1 MAEAFSIEAL
11 MDAARDRTPE
21 GRSRL
26 FGLLGQ
32 LFLARGQ
39 GLSDGEKRGFTEL
52 LEILHPFATVETRLE
67 LAYATANAPFAPGE
81 LAKLLAEDDIEIASL
96 VLFQSESLGTME
108 LMVLA
113 EDPERATI
121 IAARR
126 GLPMTVADTL
136 MRRSDPDLARVL
148 LKNEAVR
155 LSIPAMADAIEMA
168 RDDLD
173 LQQRIARRPELM
185 EEAGIEMSEWAD
197 PAVREELI
205 ERFELAPPE
214 GDAIVRLRNLLSLAV
229 ESGAPRGTDFTG
241 AVPLP
246 TTMDA
251 GPAPE
256 PLENATPLPDPRFRL
271 SPRLMV
277 ETLRRGERAM
287 AEAMF
292 ARMADLPMALVQRF
306 VRENDGESIAVAARA
321 IGMAREEFATIYLLW
336 RKAQSQDGLVAAGA
350 LGGALDLFDTI
361 PQDRVEAEITDW
373 RRTAQMVDAAEA
385 ESA

>member
-1 MAEAFSIEAL
+1 MSETFSIEAL

-32 LFLARGQ
+32 LYLARGQ
-39 GLSDGEKRGFTEL
+39 GLSEGESRGFIEL
-52 LEILHPFATVETRLE
+52 LEVLHPYATVEARLE
-67 LAYATANAPFAPGE
+67 LAYATANAPFAPGG

-96 VLFQSESLGTME
+96 VLFQAESLGAAE
-108 LMVLA
+108 LLALA

-126 GLPMTVADTL
+126 ALPMMVADAL
-136 MRRSDPDLARVL
+136 MRRADPDLARVL
-148 LKNEAVR
+148 LKNETIK

-168 RDDLD
+168 HDDLD
-173 LQQRIARRPELM
+173 LQQRIAKRPELM

-197 PAVREELI
+197 PAVREALI
-205 ERFELAPPE
+205 ERFELAPE
-214 GDAIVRLRNLLSLAV
+214 NGDTVTRLRNLLSLAV
-229 ESGAPRGTDFTG
+229 ESGQARDAEFTG
-241 AVPLP
+241 AVPVP
-246 TTMDA
+246 TLLDA
-251 GPAPE
+251 EPE
-256 PLENATPLPDPRFRL
+256 PEESGAPMPDPRFRL

-292 ARMADLPMALVQRF
+292 ARMANLPMALVQRF
-306 VRENDGESIAVAARA
+306 VKENNGESVAIAARA

-361 PQDRVEAEITDW
+361 PQDRVEVEISHW
-373 RRTAQMVDAAEA
+373 RRSAQMDA
-385 ESA
+385 ESALGF

>member
-1 MAEAFSIEAL
+1 MAEPFSIEAL
-11 MDAARDRTPE
+11 MEAARERTPE

-32 LFLARGQ
+32 LFLARGE
-39 GLSDGEKRGFTEL
+39 GLSDGERRGFTEL
-52 LEILHPFATVETRLE
+52 LEILRPATSVEARLE
-67 LAYATANAPFAPGE
+67 LAFATANASSAPSD

-96 VLFQSESLGTME
+96 VLFQSESLGAAE
-108 LMVLA
+108 LMALA

-126 GLPMTVADTL
+126 ALPMMVADAL
-136 MRRSDPDLARVL
+136 MRRDDPDLARVL
-148 LKNEAVR
+148 LKNETIK

-173 LQQRIARRPELM
+173 LQQRIAKRPELLEDAAIDM
-185 EEAGIEMSEWAD
+185 AEWAD
-197 PAVREELI
+197 AAVRDELV
-205 ERFELAPPE
+205 ERFELAPD
-214 GDAIVRLRNLLSLAV
+214 GDVVLRLKNLLSLAI
-229 ESGAPRGTDFTG
+229 ESGSPREPDFTG
-241 AVPLP
+241 AVTEPVP
-246 TTMDA
+246 EIES
-251 GPAPE
+251 GPE
-256 PLENATPLPDPRFRL
+256 PSTVPLPDPRFRL

-292 ARMADLPMALVQRF
+292 AKMAALPMPMVQRF
-306 VRENDGESIAVAARA
+306 VKENNGESIAIAARA

-361 PQDRVEAEITDW
+361 PQDRVELEVAHW
-373 RRTAQMVDAAEA
+373 RRGALMESSGA

>member
-1 MAEAFSIEAL
+1 MTEPFSIEAL
-11 MDAARDRTPE
+11 MESARDRTPE

-39 GLSDGEKRGFTEL
+39 GLSEGERRGFIEL

-81 LAKLLAEDDIEIASL
+81 LAMLLAGDDVEIASL
-96 VLFQSESLGTME
+96 VLFQAESLATMD
-108 LMVLA
+108 LMALA

-126 GLPMTVADTL
+126 ALPMMVADAL
-136 MRRSDPDLARVL
+136 MRRGDPDLARVL
-148 LKNEAVR
+148 LKNETIK
-155 LSIPAMADAIEMA
+155 LSIPAMADAIELA
-168 RDDLD
+168 RDDVD
-173 LQQRIARRPELM
+173 LQQRIAKRPELM
-185 EEAGIEMSEWAD
+185 EEAGIEMAEWAD
-197 PAVREELI
+197 PAVREALI
-205 ERFELAPPE
+205 ERFELAPEE
-214 GDAIVRLRNLLSLAV
+214 GDTIARLRNLLSLAV
-229 ESGAPRGTDFTG
+229 ENGAPHEPDFTG
-241 AVPLP
+241 ATSVPTSP
-246 TTMDA
+246 
-251 GPAPE
+251 PE
-256 PLENATPLPDPRFRL
+256 PDGMMPMPDPRFRL

-292 ARMADLPMALVQRF
+292 ARMANLPMGLVQRF
-306 VRENDGESIAVAARA
+306 VKENNGESIAIAARA

-350 LGGALDLFDTI
+350 VGGALDLFDTI
-361 PQDRVEAEITDW
+361 PQDRVEVEVAQW
-373 RRTAQMVDAAEA
+373 RRTARAEIA
-385 ESA
+385 GTA

>member
-1 MAEAFSIEAL
+1 MTESFSIEAL
-11 MDAARDRTPE
+11 MEAARDRTPE

-39 GLSDGEKRGFTEL
+39 GLAEGEIRGFSEL
-52 LEILHPFATVETRLE
+52 LEILQPFATVETRLE
-67 LAYATANAPFAPGE
+67 LAYATANAPFAPGA

-96 VLFQSESLGTME
+96 VLFQGESLATMD
-108 LMVLA
+108 LMALA

-126 GLPMTVADTL
+126 GLPMMVADAL
-136 MRRSDPDLARVL
+136 MRRADPDLARIL
-148 LKNEAVR
+148 LKNDTIK

-173 LQQRIARRPELM
+173 LQQRIAKRPELM
-185 EEAGIEMSEWAD
+185 EQAGIEMAEWAD
-197 PAVREELI
+197 PAVRAELI
-205 ERFELAPPE
+205 ERFELAPEE
-214 GDAIVRLRNLLSLAV
+214 GDTITRLRNLLSLAV
-229 ESGAPRGTDFTG
+229 ENGAPHEPDFAG
-241 AVPLP
+241 AAPVPTEP
-246 TTMDA
+246 
-251 GPAPE
+251 PPE
-256 PLENATPLPDPRFRL
+256 PDGMPLPDPRFRL

-292 ARMADLPMALVQRF
+292 ARMANLPIGLVQRF
-306 VRENDGESIAVAARA
+306 VKENNGESIAIAARA

-361 PQDRVEAEITDW
+361 PQDRVEIEIAHW
-373 RRTAQMVDAAEA
+373 RRQARA

>member
-26 FGLLGQ
+26 FHLLGQ
-32 LFLARGQ
+32 LFLTRGQ
-39 GLSDGEKRGFTEL
+39 GLSDGERRGFTEL
-52 LEILHPFATVETRLE
+52 LEILHPFATVEARLE

-96 VLFQSESLGTME
+96 VLFQSESLGAAE
-108 LMVLA
+108 LMALA

-126 GLPMTVADTL
+126 ALPMMVADAL
-136 MRRSDPDLARVL
+136 MRRNDPDLARVL
-148 LKNEAVR
+148 LKNETIK

-168 RDDLD
+168 RNDLD
-173 LQQRIARRPELM
+173 LQQRIAKRPELM
-185 EEAGIEMSEWAD
+185 EEAGIEMSEWSD
-197 PAVREELI
+197 PAVSEALI
-205 ERFELAPPE
+205 ERFELALADDPI
-214 GDAIVRLRNLLSLAV
+214 ARLRNLLNLAV
-229 ESGAPRGTDFTG
+229 ESGAPRDSEFTG
-241 AVPLP
+241 AVPVP
-246 TTMDA
+246 TILD
-251 GPAPE
+251 PAPE
-256 PLENATPLPDPRFRL
+256 PQESGPPMPDPRFRL

-292 ARMADLPMALVQRF
+292 AKMANLPMGLVQRF
-306 VRENDGESIAVAARA
+306 VKENNGESIAVAARA

-361 PQDRVEAEITDW
+361 PQDRVEVEISDW
-373 RRTAQMVDAAEA
+373 RRTAEMSGAEA
-385 ESA
+385 ETAALGS

>member
-1 MAEAFSIEAL
+1 MTEPFSIEAL
-11 MDAARDRTPE
+11 MEAARERTPE
-21 GRSRL
+21 GRCRL

-39 GLSDGEKRGFTEL
+39 GLSDGERRGFTEL
-52 LEILHPFATVETRLE
+52 LQILHPFATVEARLE
-67 LAYATANAPFAPGE
+67 LAFATANAPFAPTD
-81 LAKLLAEDDIEIASL
+81 LARLLAEDDIEVASL
-96 VLFQSESLGTME
+96 VLFQAESLGASD
-108 LMVLA
+108 LLALA

-126 GLPMTVADTL
+126 ALPMEVADAL
-136 MRRSDPDLARVL
+136 MRRNNPDLARVL
-148 LKNEAVR
+148 LKNETTK
-155 LSIPAMADAIEMA
+155 LSIPAMADAIEIA
-168 RDDLD
+168 REDLD
-173 LQQRIARRPELM
+173 LQQRIAARPELM

-197 PAVREELI
+197 AAVREQLI
-205 ERFELAPPE
+205 ERFELEPPE
-214 GDAIVRLRNLLSLAV
+214 GDIAARLRNLLNLGI
-229 ESGAPRGTDFTG
+229 ESGAPIESEFTG
-241 AVPLP
+241 PQA
-246 TTMDA
+246 
-251 GPAPE
+251 APE
-256 PLENATPLPDPRFRL
+256 PEMTPEPETDGLPMPDSRFRL

-292 ARMADLPMALVQRF
+292 AKMAGLPMALVQRF
-306 VRENDGESIAVAARA
+306 VKENNGESIAVAARA

-361 PQDRVEAEITDW
+361 PQDRVEVEIAQW
-373 RRTAQMVDAAEA
+373 RRATQL

>member
-1 MAEAFSIEAL
+1 MSEPFSIEAL
-11 MDAARDRTPE
+11 MEAARERTPE

-52 LEILHPFATVETRLE
+52 LEILQPFATVEARLE
-67 LAYATANAPFAPGE
+67 LAYATANAPFAPDD

-96 VLFQSESLGTME
+96 VLFQSESLGGAE
-108 LMVLA
+108 LLALA

-126 GLPMTVADTL
+126 ALPMMVADAL
-136 MRRSDPDLARVL
+136 MRRADPDLARML
-148 LKNEAVR
+148 LKNETIK

-168 RDDLD
+168 RVDID
-173 LQQRIARRPELM
+173 LQQRIAKRPELM
-185 EEAGIEMSEWAD
+185 EEAAIEMSEWAD
-197 PAVREELI
+197 PAVRAALV
-205 ERFELAPPE
+205 ERFELEPAA
-214 GDAIVRLRNLLSLAV
+214 GDTVARLRNLLSLAV
-229 ESGAPRGTDFTG
+229 ESGSPLEPDFSG
-241 AVPLP
+241 ALPVP
-246 TTMDA
+246 TS
-251 GPAPE
+251 APE
-256 PLENATPLPDPRFRL
+256 PSGGMPMPDARFRL

-292 ARMADLPMALVQRF
+292 AKMADLPMALVQRF
-306 VRENDGESIAVAARA
+306 VKESNGQSIAVAARA

-361 PQDRVEAEITDW
+361 PQDRVEVEVSHW
-373 RRTAQMVDAAEA
+373 RRTAQAETA
-385 ESA
+385 

>member
-1 MAEAFSIEAL
+1 MSEPFSIEAL
-11 MDAARDRTPE
+11 MESARDRTPE

-32 LFLARGQ
+32 LFLTRGQ
-39 GLSDGEKRGFTEL
+39 GLSQGESSGFTEL
-52 LEILHPFATVETRLE
+52 LEILKPFATVETRLE
-67 LAYATANAPFAPGE
+67 LAYATANAPFAPGD

-96 VLFQSESLGTME
+96 VLFQAESLGASE
-108 LMVLA
+108 LLALA
-113 EDPERATI
+113 EDPERAII

-126 GLPMTVADTL
+126 ALPMMVADAL
-136 MRRSDPDLARVL
+136 MRRADPDLARVL
-148 LKNEAVR
+148 LKNETIK

-173 LQQRIARRPELM
+173 LQQRIAKRPELM

-197 PAVREELI
+197 PAVRDELI
-205 ERFELAPPE
+205 ERFELAPAS
-214 GDAIVRLRNLLSLAV
+214 GDTIARLRNLLSLAV
-229 ESGAPRGTDFTG
+229 ESGAPQQPDFTG
-241 AVPLP
+241 AVAVRTDLDP
-246 TTMDA
+246 TPD
-251 GPAPE
+251 PE
-256 PLENATPLPDPRFRL
+256 NSSAPLPDPRFRL

-292 ARMADLPMALVQRF
+292 AKMADLPMGLVQRF
-306 VRENDGESIAVAARA
+306 VKENNGESIAVAARA

-350 LGGALDLFDTI
+350 LGGALDLFDTV
-361 PQDRVEAEITDW
+361 PQDRVEVEISHW
-373 RRTAQMVDAAEA
+373 RRTAQAAAEGTGTA
-385 ESA
+385 

>member
-1 MAEAFSIEAL
+1 MSESFSIEAL
-11 MDAARDRTPE
+11 MESARDRTPE

-39 GLSDGEKRGFTEL
+39 GLSEGEQRGFTEL
-52 LEILHPFATVETRLE
+52 LEILHPFATVEARLE
-67 LAYATANAPFAPGE
+67 LAYATANAPFAPSD
-81 LAKLLAEDDIEIASL
+81 LARMLAGDDIEIASL
-96 VLFQSESLGTME
+96 VLFQAESLASLD
-108 LMVLA
+108 LMALA

-126 GLPMTVADTL
+126 ALPMMVADAL
-136 MRRSDPDLARVL
+136 MRRNDPDLARVL
-148 LKNEAVR
+148 LKNETIK

-173 LQQRIARRPELM
+173 LQQRIAKRPELM
-185 EEAGIEMSEWAD
+185 EEAGIEMAEWAD

-205 ERFELAPPE
+205 ERFELAPEE
-214 GDAIVRLRNLLSLAV
+214 GDTVTRLRNLLSLAV
-229 ESGAPRGTDFTG
+229 ESGSPREPDFSGATPVPTAPQ
-241 AVPLP
+241 P
-246 TTMDA
+246 DA
-251 GPAPE
+251 DGM
-256 PLENATPLPDPRFRL
+256 PLPDPRFRL

-292 ARMADLPMALVQRF
+292 ARMANLPIGLVQRF
-306 VRENDGESIAVAARA
+306 VKENNGESIAIAARA

-361 PQDRVEAEITDW
+361 PQDRVEVEISHW
-373 RRTAQMVDAAEA
+373 RRQARAGAAEMA
-385 ESA
+385 GTA

>member
-1 MAEAFSIEAL
+1 MTEAFSIEAL

-39 GLSDGEKRGFTEL
+39 DLSEGETRGFTEL
-52 LEILHPFATVETRLE
+52 LEILQPFATVEARLE
-67 LAYATANAPFAPGE
+67 LAYATANAPFAPHA
-81 LAKLLAEDDIEIASL
+81 LARLLAGDEIEIASL
-96 VLFQSESLGTME
+96 VLFQAESLATMD
-108 LMVLA
+108 LLALA

-126 GLPMTVADTL
+126 ALPMIVADAL
-136 MRRSDPDLARVL
+136 MRRNDPDLARLL
-148 LKNEAVR
+148 LKNETIK

-173 LQQRIARRPELM
+173 LQQRIAKRPELM
-185 EEAGIEMSEWAD
+185 EEAGIEMAEWAD
-197 PAVREELI
+197 PAVREALI
-205 ERFELAPPE
+205 ERFELAPEE
-214 GDAIVRLRNLLSLAV
+214 GDTVTRLRNLLSLAV
-229 ESGAPRGTDFTG
+229 ESGAPREPDFTG
-241 AVPLP
+241 AVPVP
-246 TTMDA
+246 A
-251 GPAPE
+251 EPAPQ
-256 PLENATPLPDPRFRL
+256 PDGMPLPDPRFRL

-292 ARMADLPMALVQRF
+292 ARMANLPIGLVQRF
-306 VRENDGESIAVAARA
+306 VRENNGESIAIAARA

-361 PQDRVEAEITDW
+361 PQDRVEVEISHWRRSSAAEIAG
-373 RRTAQMVDAAEA
+373 TA
-385 ESA
+385 

>member
-1 MAEAFSIEAL
+1 MTEPFSIEAL
-11 MDAARDRTPE
+11 MDSARDRTPE

-52 LEILHPFATVETRLE
+52 LEILHPFATVEARLE
-67 LAYATANAPFAPGE
+67 LAYATANAPYAPSDLGR
-81 LAKLLAEDDIEIASL
+81 LLAADDIEIASL
-96 VLFQSESLGTME
+96 VLFQAESLATMD
-108 LMVLA
+108 LMALS

-126 GLPMTVADTL
+126 ALPMMVADAL
-136 MRRSDPDLARVL
+136 MRRGDPDLARVL
-148 LKNEAVR
+148 LKNETIK
-155 LSIPAMADAIEMA
+155 LSIPAMADAIELS
-168 RDDLD
+168 RDDVE
-173 LQQRIARRPELM
+173 LQQRIAQRPELM
-185 EEAGIEMSEWAD
+185 EEAGIEMAEWAD
-197 PAVREELI
+197 PAVREALI
-205 ERFELAPPE
+205 ERFELEPAE
-214 GDAIVRLRNLLSLAV
+214 GDTIARLRNLLSLAV
-229 ESGAPRGTDFTG
+229 ESGAPREPDFSGAT
-241 AVPLP
+241 AVPTLQ
-246 TTMDA
+246 
-251 GPAPE
+251 PE
-256 PLENATPLPDPRFRL
+256 PDGMPMPDPRFRL

-292 ARMADLPMALVQRF
+292 ARMANLPVGLVQRF
-306 VRENDGESIAVAARA
+306 VKENNGECIAIAARA

-361 PQDRVEAEITDW
+361 PQDRVEVEITHW
-373 RRTAQMVDAAEA
+373 RRSNSATSAGTGTA
-385 ESA
+385 

>member
-1 MAEAFSIEAL
+1 MAEPFSIEAL
-11 MDAARDRTPE
+11 MEAARERTPE

-39 GLSDGEKRGFTEL
+39 ELSDGERRGFTEL
-52 LEILHPFATVETRLE
+52 LEILRPVASVEVRLE
-67 LAYATANAPFAPGE
+67 LAYATANAAFAPSD
-81 LAKLLAEDDIEIASL
+81 LARLLAEDEIEIASL
-96 VLFQSESLGTME
+96 VLFQSESLGAAD
-108 LMVLA
+108 LMALC

-126 GLPMTVADTL
+126 ALPMVVADAL
-136 MRRSDPDLARVL
+136 MRRNDPDLARLL
-148 LKNEAVR
+148 LKNETIK

-173 LQQRIARRPELM
+173 LQQRIAKRPELM
-185 EEAGIEMSEWAD
+185 EEAGIEMAEWAD
-197 PAVREELI
+197 AAIREDLI
-205 ERFELAPPE
+205 ERFELEPPE
-214 GDAIVRLRNLLSLAV
+214 GDIAARLRNLLSLGI
-229 ESGAPRGTDFTG
+229 ESGSPLEPEFTG
-241 AVPLP
+241 AMSVPV
-246 TTMDA
+246 TE
-251 GPAPE
+251 PE
-256 PLENATPLPDPRFRL
+256 PSGVALPDPRFRL

-292 ARMADLPMALVQRF
+292 AKMAELPMPLVQRF
-306 VRENDGESIAVAARA
+306 VRENNGESIAVAARA

-361 PQDRVEAEITDW
+361 PQDRVEVEIAHW
-373 RRTAQMVDAAEA
+373 RRTAQA

>member
-1 MAEAFSIEAL
+1 MTEPFSIEAL

-39 GLSDGEKRGFTEL
+39 GLSDGERHGFSEL
-52 LEILHPFATVETRLE
+52 LEILKPFATVETRLE
-67 LAYATANAPFAPGE
+67 LAYATANAPFAPGD
-81 LAKLLAEDDIEIASL
+81 LAKLLAQDDIEIASL
-96 VLFQSESLGTME
+96 VLFQSESLGESE
-108 LMVLA
+108 LLVLA

-126 GLPMTVADTL
+126 GLPMAVADTL
-136 MRRSDPDLARVL
+136 MRRNDPDLARVL
-148 LKNEAVR
+148 LKNETTK
-155 LSIPAMADAIEMA
+155 LSIPAMAEAIEMA

-173 LQQRIARRPELM
+173 LQQRIATRPELM
-185 EEAGIEMSEWAD
+185 EEVGIEMSEWAD
-197 PAVREELI
+197 PAVREALI
-205 ERFELAPPE
+205 ERFELAPPP
-214 GDAIVRLRNLLSLAV
+214 GDTIERLRNLLNLAV
-229 ESGAPRGTDFTG
+229 ESGAPRHSEFTG
-241 AVPLP
+241 AVPVP
-246 TTMDA
+246 TVLDA
-251 GPAPE
+251 EPE
-256 PLENATPLPDPRFRL
+256 PEASRIKLPDPRFRL

-292 ARMADLPMALVQRF
+292 AKMAGLPMALVQRF
-306 VRENDGESIAVAARA
+306 VKENNGESIAVAARA

-361 PQDRVEAEITDW
+361 PRDRVEVEIGHW
-373 RRTAQMVDAAEA
+373 RRAARA

>member
-1 MAEAFSIEAL
+1 MTEPFSIEAL

-39 GLSDGEKRGFTEL
+39 SLNEGESRGFTEL
-52 LEILHPFATVETRLE
+52 LAILQPSATVEQRLE
-67 LAYATANAPFAPGE
+67 LAYATANAPFAPAP

-96 VLFQSESLGTME
+96 VLFQSESLGASD
-108 LMVLA
+108 LLSLA
-113 EDPERATI
+113 EDNERATI

-126 GLPMTVADTL
+126 AVPMLVADAL
-136 MRRSDPDLARVL
+136 MRRNDPDLARVL
-148 LKNEAVR
+148 LKNETIK

-168 RDDLD
+168 RNDVD
-173 LQQRIARRPELM
+173 LQKRIAKRPELM
-185 EEAGIEMSEWAD
+185 EEAGIEMAEWAD
-197 PAVREELI
+197 TSVRNQLI
-205 ERFELAPPE
+205 ERFELAP
-214 GDAIVRLRNLLSLAV
+214 DVDIAARLRNLLSLGI
-229 ESGAPRGTDFTG
+229 ETGPPLEPEFTG
-241 AVPLP
+241 VLPPLMP
-246 TTMDA
+246 A
-251 GPAPE
+251 AEAAPE
-256 PLENATPLPDPRFRL
+256 PGGLMMPDPRFRL

-277 ETLRRGERAM
+277 ETLRRGERAV

-292 ARMADLPMALVQRF
+292 AKMAELPTAMIQRF
-306 VRENDGESIAVAARA
+306 VKENDGENIAIAARA

-361 PQDRVEAEITDW
+361 PQDRVEVEIAHW
-373 RRTAQMVDAAEA
+373 RRAAQDEEAEA
-385 ESA
+385 ETA